1 MMKKFLAV
9 VVMVLFTFSVKAQ
22 CAMCRATLENNLSD
36 GELEVGSSIN
46 NGILYLFV
54 MPYLTI
60 GLVAF
65 FWYRN
70 SRLNVA
76 K

>member
-1 MMKKFLAV
+1 MRKLFLTLIFGAISLV
-9 VVMVLFTFSVKAQ
+9 VNAQ

-46 NGILYLFV
+46 TGILYLFV
-54 MPYLTI
+54 TPYLAV
-60 GLVAF
+60 GLIALL
-65 FWYRN
+65 WYRN
-70 SRLNVA
+70 SKLNAA

>member
-1 MMKKFLAV
+1 MKGWI
-9 VVMVLFTFSVKAQ
+9 VLISLFIISFGAKAQ

-46 NGILYLFV
+46 TGILYLFAT
-54 MPYLTI
+54 PYLVI
-60 GLVAF
+60 GIIAF
-65 FWYRN
+65 MWYRH
-70 SRLNVA
+70 SRLNAA